1 MSVFVRNCHKIR
13 KQCKYTLCNA
23 DCDFAGGKRGKVSD
37 PSDPSDPSDL
47 SDPSD
52 PSDPS
57 DLSDESDPSDF
68 SFPSGLRRTSFP

>member
-1 MSVFVRNCHKIR
+1 MIVFVRNCHKIR

-37 PSDPSDPSDL
+37 PSDLSAPSGLSDSSDP
-47 SDPSD
+47 
-52 PSDPS
+52 
-57 DLSDESDPSDF
+57 SDPSDF